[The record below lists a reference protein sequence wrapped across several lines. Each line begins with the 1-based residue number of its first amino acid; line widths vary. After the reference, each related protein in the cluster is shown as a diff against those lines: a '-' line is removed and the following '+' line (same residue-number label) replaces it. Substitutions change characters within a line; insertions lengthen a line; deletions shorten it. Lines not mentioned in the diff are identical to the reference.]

1 MPKAVNFNT
10 IKSMKRALLLI
21 ALALF
26 SLQASAQI
34 RTKVAPTFKLG
45 VKAGVNYHS
54 NDFIGEEFSFY
65 DIKPGTGFVAGLQ
78 ADLKWRRFGVHPE
91 LLYSYIA
98 MKSEVPQAI
107 HKSNV
112 KVSKIDL
119 PVLLEYEVLGF
130 LTFQAGPTF
139 ALYTATGGE
148 CTVWNDAKNAITAK
162 WDFRRPPVGIAAGA
176 DVRIWKFNV
185 AARYYKYFG
194 KGEFDGVASG
204 KSKMKGFQFSL
215 GYYF

>member
-1 MPKAVNFNT
+1 
-10 IKSMKRALLLI
+10 MKRLLLI
-21 ALALF
+21 ISLAL
-26 SLQASAQI
+26 LALPLSAQV
-34 RTKVAPTFKLG
+34 RTKAIPKFKFG

-54 NDFIGEEFSFY
+54 NDFIGEKVAVY
-65 DIKPGTGFVAGLQ
+65 DIKPGTGVLAGLQ
-78 ADLKWRRFGVHPE
+78 ADLKWNQFGIHPE
-91 LLYSYIA
+91 LLYSYIS
-98 MKSEVPQAI
+98 MKSEVLHAKN
-107 HKSNV
+107 KSDV

-119 PVLLEYEVLGF
+119 PVLFEYEVLGF

-148 CTVWNDAKNAITAK
+148 CSIWNDAKEAITAK
-162 WDFRRPPVGIAAGA
+162 WDFKRPPVGIAAGA
-176 DVRIWKFNV
+176 DIRIWKFNV

>member
-1 MPKAVNFNT
+1 
-10 IKSMKRALLLI
+10 MKRFLLFVV
-21 ALALF
+21 LAML

-34 RTKVAPTFKLG
+34 ITKRGPSFKVG

-65 DIKPGTGFVAGLQ
+65 DIKPGTGFLVGVQ
-78 ADLKWRRFGVHPE
+78 ADLKWGQFGVHPE

-98 MKSEVPQAI
+98 MESEVPQAI
-107 HKSNV
+107 YKSNV

-119 PVLLEYEVLGF
+119 PILAQYEVLGF
-130 LTFQAGPTF
+130 LTFQVGPTF
-139 ALYTATGGE
+139 ALYTATGGK
-148 CTVWNDAKNAITAK
+148 CSVWDDAKNAITAK

-176 DVRIWKFNV
+176 DIRIWKFNV
-185 AARYYKYFG
+185 AGRYYKYFG
-194 KGEFDGVASG
+194 KGEFDGIASG

>member
-1 MPKAVNFNT
+1 
-10 IKSMKRALLLI
+10 MKRLLLI
-21 ALALF
+21 ISLAL
-26 SLQASAQI
+26 LALPLSAQV
-34 RTKVAPTFKLG
+34 RTKAIPKFKFG

-54 NDFIGEEFSFY
+54 NDFIGEKVAVY
-65 DIKPGTGFVAGLQ
+65 DIKPGTGVLAGLQ
-78 ADLKWRRFGVHPE
+78 ADLKWRQFGIHPE

-98 MKSEVPQAI
+98 MESEVPQAI

-119 PVLLEYEVLGF
+119 PVMLEYEVLGF

-139 ALYTATGGE
+139 SLYTSTGGE
-148 CTVWNDAKNAITAK
+148 CSVWKDAENAITAK
-162 WDFRRPPVGIAAGA
+162 WNFKRPPVGIAAGA

-185 AARYYKYFG
+185 NARYYKYLGNG
-194 KGEFDGVASG
+194 KFDGIASG
-204 KSKMKGFQFSL
+204 NSKMKGFQFSL